1 MSMSSRRT
9 AAVVLAA
16 LALSPPG
23 GPADAQTRPSVNASA
38 HYRPYGQQMAQNYYR
53 INAAVQQPQSAGN
66 LELQRYAANV
76 ATLGR
81 AYSQIPPYAMGYNPY
96 VRGWA
101 GHGGAIAP
109 GFSPWAV
116 VPYYG
121 SWNPYAGVLS
131 GYADLISAS
140 GQYWNDIQRA
150 RILREQSRR
159 EAMRTNQ
166 MRLQQEIEYERM
178 RPTALSMRARQ
189 QHTDIEWARRFA
201 PNTEI
206 WSGRTLNVLLRSA
219 IDSGRVDSGPN
230 IPLDSDTLKGINLR
244 ERGSAGNVGL
254 LKNGPKLQWPMALQE
269 PWFDAARASFA
280 KNLDEALR
288 QLPSSEGL
296 QRKTFRALEADLKK
310 LNRILEENVSNLSTS
325 DWIRGRRYL
334 NELRDVVRGLSDPRV
349 RVSFDRSWVNKVD
362 SVGGLVRYMKDKGLE
377 FAPAAAP
384 GHYPRYTSLY
394 YSLRSFEMA
403 VNGASLRR

>member
-1 MSMSSRRT
+1 M
-9 AAVVLAA
+9 
-16 LALSPPG
+16 
-23 GPADAQTRPSVNASA
+23 
-38 HYRPYGQQMAQNYYR
+38 
-53 INAAVQQPQSAGN
+53 QQPQSAGN

-81 AYSQIPPYAMGYNPY
+81 AYSQVPPYALGYNPY

-101 GHGGAIAP
+101 FAP
-109 GFSPWAV
+109 GFNPWGV

-131 GYADLISAS
+131 GYADLISAT
-140 GQYWNDIQRA
+140 GQYWNDIQQA
-150 RILREQSRR
+150 RIAREKSRR
-159 EAMRTNQ
+159 EAMQTNR

-178 RPTALSMRARQ
+178 RPTALSMRAREQ
-189 QHTDIEWARRFA
+189 RTDIEWARNFA
-201 PNTEI
+201 SNTEI
-206 WSGRTLNVLLRSA
+206 WSGRALNVLLKSA
-219 IDSGRVDSGPN
+219 IDSGRIDEGPN
-230 IPLDSDTLKGINLR
+230 IPLHSDTLKGINLR
-244 ERGSAGNVGL
+244 ERGSVGNVGL

-269 PWFDAARASFA
+269 PWFDTARASFA
-280 KNLDEALR
+280 KNLDEALH

-334 NELRDVVRGLSDPRV
+334 NELRSVVRGLSDPRV
-349 RVSFDRSWVNKVD
+349 RVSFDRSWVNKVG
-362 SVGGLVRYMKDKGLE
+362 SVGGLVRYMKDRGLD

-384 GHYPRYTSLY
+384 GDYPLYTSLY

-403 VNGASLRR
+403 VNNASLRR